1 MIRLKELLE
10 ELKVSKPTIYRWIEN
25 GCPVHYVGS
34 IPYFDMQEVTEWMK
48 NQKKGE

>member
-1 MIRLKELLE
+1 MIRLKELLD
-10 ELKVSKPTIYRWIEN
+10 ELKISKPTIYRWIGN